1 MDKTK
6 LKETVHGVAD
16 KAADA
21 CNEKAKASSGWKR
34 WLWAIGAIIAGAV
47 AWFTQGCTP
56 ANVEQL
62 QAAHTLYHA
71 ISGEPCT
78 LAQPFPVDATTVK

>member
-1 MDKTK
+1 MDKK
-6 LKETVHGVAD
+6 QIKETVHGVAE
-16 KAADA
+16 KAAQTA
-21 CNEKAKASSGWKR
+21 NEKAKTASGWQK

-62 QAAHTLYHA
+62 QTAHTLYHA
-71 ISGEPCT
+71 ISGEPC
-78 LAQPFPVDATTVK
+78 LIAKPAPVVVPTVK

>member
-1 MDKTK
+1 MDKTQIK
-6 LKETVHGVAD
+6 KTVHGVAD

-21 CNEKAKASSGWKR
+21 CNKNAKTTSGWKR

-56 ANVEQL
+56 ANVEQI
-62 QAAHTLYHA
+62 QAAHEWYHVL
-71 ISGEPCT
+71 SGEPCK
-78 LAQPFPVDATTVK
+78 LAKPDPGK